1 MERFCESV
9 LALTGSLGLLLA
21 TDGRLLVM
29 LSLTN
34 LSDNASSR
42 ALPLE
47 SPQSTFQGFI
57 LTNTDLRHLVSLPS
71 AQAFDDPLRQTRRQ
85 WSTVRLIIA
94 QLTLFVNRN
103 LHFLQKDFVEV
114 SNIGYTQAAREQ
126 SREGWRFAKQIRPD
140 LDCGKTSDN
149 CVWLSGTLG
158 RMALFTT

>member
-103 LHFLQKDFVEV
+103 LHFLQKVFGFKPAN
-114 SNIGYTQAAREQ
+114 SGSRIQADAV
-126 SREGWRFAKQIRPD
+126 RPFRRP
-140 LDCGKTSDN
+140 S
-149 CVWLSGTLG
+149 
-158 RMALFTT
+158 LFRPAHAGAGA